1 MGAKDP
7 LGFESLVGG
16 RLLQDMNAELVEAQQ
31 NAREK
36 ACPVVITLK
45 LTICPPVQD
54 EFGSMKY
61 QLEHKL
67 KRKASR
73 AFSTEVN
80 TDGLI
85 AFDGTSPVDVKQI
98 GMGLP
103 EEPRPGSIITFNRR
117 QAES

>member
-1 MGAKDP
+1 MHKDA

-31 NAREK
+31 NAATK
-36 ACPVVITLK
+36 GCPVVVTLK
-45 LTICPPVQD
+45 LTIVPPLQD
-54 EFGSMKY
+54 EFGAMKY

-80 TDGLI
+80 HEGLI

-98 GMGLP
+98 PMGLDSETQP
-103 EEPRPGSIITFNRR
+103 SAIQFRR
-117 QAES
+117 TAE